1 MQNDYRLNLRFRLDN
16 PKEKQ
21 VTDYLQSLQGIS
33 RNKFVIEAIISY
45 IEKQNTKALTIDD
58 IRSIFKEE
66 LKAVSLVSAG
76 NEVHQPKIL
85 TEEEQAENIQ
95 NVIEDLDMFK

>member
-1 MQNDYRLNLRFRLDN
+1 MRNDYRLNLRFRLDN
-16 PKEKQ
+16 PKEKHAAE
-21 VTDYLQSLQGIS
+21 YLQSLQGIS

-58 IRSIFKEE
+58 IRSMFKEE
-66 LKAVSLVSAG
+66 LKAVAFVTVG
-76 NEVHQPKIL
+76 NVTTPSREL

-95 NVIEDLDMFK
+95 NVIEDLDMFN

>member
-21 VTDYLQSLQGIS
+21 VADYLQSLQGIS

-58 IRSIFKEE
+58 IRSIFNEE

-76 NEVHQPKIL
+76 NVTTPSKQL
-85 TEEEQAENIQ
+85 TEKEQAENIQ
-95 NVIEDLDMFK
+95 NVIEDLDMFD

>member
-16 PKEKQ
+16 SKEKQ
-21 VTDYLQSLQGIS
+21 VADYLQSLQGIS

-76 NEVHQPKIL
+76 NATTPSKQL
-85 TEEEQAENIQ
+85 TEKEQAENIQ

>member
-16 PKEKQ
+16 SKEKQ
-21 VTDYLQSLQGIS
+21 VADYLQSLQGIS

-76 NEVHQPKIL
+76 NATTPSKQLNEK
-85 TEEEQAENIQ
+85 EQAENIQ

>member
-21 VTDYLQSLQGIS
+21 VAEYLQSLQGIS

-45 IEKQNTKALTIDD
+45 IEKQNSKALTIDD

-66 LKAVSLVSAG
+66 LKAVAFVSIG
-76 NEVHQPKIL
+76 SNESNTKEL
-85 TEEEQAENIQ
+85 TEKEQAENIQ
-95 NVIEDLDMFK
+95 NVIEDLDMFD

>member
-21 VTDYLQSLQGIS
+21 VADYLQSLQGIS

-45 IEKQNTKALTIDD
+45 IEKQNIKALTIDD

-66 LKAVSLVSAG
+66 LKAVSPVLAG
-76 NEVHQPKIL
+76 NATTPSKQL
-85 TEEEQAENIQ
+85 TEKEQAKNIQ
-95 NVIEDLDMFK
+95 NVIEDLDIFD

>member
-21 VTDYLQSLQGIS
+21 AAEYLQSLQGIS
-33 RNKFVIEAIISY
+33 RNKFVIEAIILY
-45 IEKQNTKALTIDD
+45 IENQNSKALTVDD

-66 LKAVSLVSAG
+66 LKAVAFVSVAS
-76 NEVHQPKIL
+76 NEMNTKEL
-85 TEEEQAENIQ
+85 TEKEQAENIQ
-95 NVIEDLDMFK
+95 NVIEDLDMFN

>member
-21 VTDYLQSLQGIS
+21 VADYLQSLQGIS
-33 RNKFVIEAIISY
+33 RNKFVIEVIISY

-76 NEVHQPKIL
+76 NATTPSKQL
-85 TEEEQAENIQ
+85 TEKEQAKNIQ
-95 NVIEDLDMFK
+95 NVIEDLDMFN

>member
-21 VTDYLQSLQGIS
+21 AAEYLQSLHGIS
-33 RNKFVIEAIISY
+33 RNQFIIDTILSY

-58 IRSIFKEE
+58 IRSMFKEE
-66 LKAVSLVSAG
+66 LKAVAFVSVG
-76 NEVHQPKIL
+76 SNKSNTKEL
-85 TEEEQAENIQ
+85 TEKEQAENIQ
-95 NVIEDLDMFK
+95 NVIEDLDMFD

>member
-1 MQNDYRLNLRFRLDN
+1 MQNDYRLNLRFRLNN

-21 VTDYLQSLQGIS
+21 VADYLQSLQGIS

-76 NEVHQPKIL
+76 NATTPSKQL
-85 TEEEQAENIQ
+85 TEKEQAENIQ
-95 NVIEDLDMFK
+95 NVIEDLDMFD

>member
-21 VTDYLQSLQGIS
+21 VADYLQSLQGIS
-33 RNKFVIEAIISY
+33 RNKFVIEVIISY

-76 NEVHQPKIL
+76 NATTPSKQL
-85 TEEEQAENIQ
+85 TEKEQAENIQ
-95 NVIEDLDMFK
+95 NVIEDLDMFD

>member
-1 MQNDYRLNLRFRLDN
+1 MDN
-16 PKEKQ
+16 SKEKQ
-21 VTDYLQSLQGIS
+21 VADYLQSLQGIS

-76 NEVHQPKIL
+76 NATTPSKQL
-85 TEEEQAENIQ
+85 TEKEQAENIQ

>member
-16 PKEKQ
+16 PKEKHAAE
-21 VTDYLQSLQGIS
+21 YLQSLQGIS

-58 IRSIFKEE
+58 IRSMFKEE
-66 LKAVSLVSAG
+66 LKAVAFVTVG
-76 NEVHQPKIL
+76 NVTTLSREL

-95 NVIEDLDMFK
+95 NVIEDLDMFN

>member
-21 VTDYLQSLQGIS
+21 AAEYLQSLQGIS

-45 IEKQNTKALTIDD
+45 IEKQNTKALTVDD
-58 IRSIFKEE
+58 IRSMFKEE
-66 LKAVSLVSAG
+66 LKAVSFVSVG
-76 NEVHQPKIL
+76 SNESNTKEL
-85 TEEEQAENIQ
+85 TEKEQAENIQ
-95 NVIEDLDMFK
+95 NVIEDLDMFN

>member
-21 VTDYLQSLQGIS
+21 AAEYLQSLQGIS

-58 IRSIFKEE
+58 IRSMFKEE
-66 LKAVSLVSAG
+66 LKAASFASA
-76 NEVHQPKIL
+76 NNSKANAKEL
-85 TEEEQAENIQ
+85 TEQEQSENIR
-95 NVIEDLDMFK
+95 NVIEDLDMFN

>member
-1 MQNDYRLNLRFRLDN
+1 MQDDYRLNLRFKLDN

-21 VTDYLQSLQGIS
+21 VAEYLQSLQGIS

-66 LKAVSLVSAG
+66 LKAVSFVSAG
-76 NEVHQPKIL
+76 NVKTSSKEL

-95 NVIEDLDMFK
+95 NVLEDLDVFK

>member
-16 PKEKQ
+16 PKEKH
-21 VTDYLQSLQGIS
+21 VAEYLQSLQGIS

-58 IRSIFKEE
+58 IRSMFKEE
-66 LKAVSLVSAG
+66 LKAVAFVTVG
-76 NEVHQPKIL
+76 NVTTPSREL

-95 NVIEDLDMFK
+95 NVIEDLDMFN

>member
-16 PKEKQ
+16 PKEKRAAE
-21 VTDYLQSLQGIS
+21 YLQSLHGIS

-45 IEKQNTKALTIDD
+45 IEKQNTKVPTIDD

-66 LKAVSLVSAG
+66 LKAVAFVSVAS
-76 NEVHQPKIL
+76 NEMNTKEL
-85 TEEEQAENIQ
+85 TEKEQAENIQ
-95 NVIEDLDMFK
+95 NVIEDLDMFD

>member
-21 VTDYLQSLQGIS
+21 VAEYLQSLQVIS

-45 IEKQNTKALTIDD
+45 IEKQNSKALTIDD

-66 LKAVSLVSAG
+66 LKAVAFVSIG
-76 NEVHQPKIL
+76 SNESNTKEL
-85 TEEEQAENIQ
+85 TEKEQAENIQ
-95 NVIEDLDMFK
+95 NVIEDLDMFN

>member
-1 MQNDYRLNLRFRLDN
+1 MQDDYRLNLRLRLDN

-21 VTDYLQSLQGIS
+21 AAEYLQSLQGIS
-33 RNKFVIEAIISY
+33 RNKFVVEAIISY
-45 IEKQNTKALTIDD
+45 IEKQNSKALTIDD

-66 LKAVSLVSAG
+66 LKAVSFVSVG
-76 NEVHQPKIL
+76 NVTMPSREL

-95 NVIEDLDMFK
+95 NVIEDLNMFK

>member
-21 VTDYLQSLQGIS
+21 AAEYLQSLHGIS
-33 RNKFVIEAIISY
+33 RNQFIIDTILSY
-45 IEKQNTKALTIDD
+45 IEKRNDNALTIDN

-66 LKAVSLVSAG
+66 LNAVAFVTVG
-76 NEVHQPKIL
+76 NVTTPSREL

>member
-21 VTDYLQSLQGIS
+21 VADYLQSLQGIS

-66 LKAVSLVSAG
+66 LKAVAFVSVAS
-76 NEVHQPKIL
+76 NEMNTKEL
-85 TEEEQAENIQ
+85 TEKEQAENIQ
-95 NVIEDLDMFK
+95 NVIEDLDMFD

>member
-21 VTDYLQSLQGIS
+21 AAEYLQSLQGIS

-45 IEKQNTKALTIDD
+45 IEKQNSKALTVDD

-66 LKAVSLVSAG
+66 LKAVAFVSVG
-76 NEVHQPKIL
+76 NVTMPSREL
-85 TEEEQAENIQ
+85 TEEEQAENVQ
-95 NVIEDLDMFK
+95 NVIEDLDVFK

>member
-16 PKEKQ
+16 PKEKHAAE
-21 VTDYLQSLQGIS
+21 YLQSLQGIS

-58 IRSIFKEE
+58 IRSMFKEE
-66 LKAVSLVSAG
+66 LKAVAFVTVG
-76 NEVHQPKIL
+76 NITTPSREL

-95 NVIEDLDMFK
+95 NVIEDLDMFN

>member
-1 MQNDYRLNLRFRLDN
+1 MQDDYRLNLRFRLDN

-21 VTDYLQSLQGIS
+21 AAEYLQSLQGIS

-45 IEKQNTKALTIDD
+45 MEKQNAKVLTIDD

-66 LKAVSLVSAG
+66 LKAVSLVSTG
-76 NEVHQPKIL
+76 NVTTPSKQL
-85 TEEEQAENIQ
+85 TEDEPAANIQ